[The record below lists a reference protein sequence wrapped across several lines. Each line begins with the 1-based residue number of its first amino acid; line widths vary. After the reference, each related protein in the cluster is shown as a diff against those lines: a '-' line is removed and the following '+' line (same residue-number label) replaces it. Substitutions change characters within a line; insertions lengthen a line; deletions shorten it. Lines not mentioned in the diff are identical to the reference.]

1 MNLGDVDQDPLGLP
15 VLLHQHLVSALG
27 RLDRALGLGQGT
39 VEAGQAAALA
49 AAGPAAELVASL
61 AGAGRAVA
69 NLKLNGCSSHSR
81 TVRQYHRDRSILCI
95 LRSLWIIFP
104 LSYGIFGYFL
114 ETTSNCRII

>member
-15 VLLHQHLVSALG
+15 VLLHQHLVRALG